1 MATGAGERAELLG
14 MLAVQRDAL
23 LITVRGLSDES
34 AARRSTVSE
43 LTLGGLVKHVT
54 AVERDWTR
62 TLRGQLFR
70 DDTTADDDRAGLRM
84 QPGETLVELIDDYRL
99 AARDTERAAT
109 ELSSMD
115 VMLCLP
121 ETPWFPPGTEWSARS
136 VLVHLI
142 RETAQHCGHADIIRE
157 SIDGA
162 STTRQLGADLGIG
175 S

>member
-1 MATGAGERAELLG
+1 MTTTSAGERTELLG
-14 MLAVQRDAL
+14 MLALQRDAL
-23 LITVRGLSDES
+23 LITVRRLSDES

-70 DDTTADDDRAGLRM
+70 DETANDDRAGLRM

-99 AARDTERAAT
+99 AARETERAAT
-109 ELSSMD
+109 ELSSLD
-115 VMLCLP
+115 VMLPLP
-121 ETPWFPPGTEWSARS
+121 ETPWFPPGTEWSARH

-162 STTRQLGADLGIG
+162 NTTRQLGEDLSIG
-175 S
+175 